1 MTLVLA
7 SASQARGM
15 MLERA
20 GIAVLCDPA
29 SLDEAAVKCGAVGKA
44 PAEVASLLAELKAR
58 EVSARHP
65 GALVIGSDQMLECEG
80 ACYDKPA
87 TVAEARAQLTAL
99 RGRSHTLTSA
109 AVILR
114 DDRVLWRHAEAA
126 RLTMRAFSDDFL
138 NAYLDQAGATI
149 CQTVGCYRIEGPG
162 LQLFSR
168 VEGDHF
174 VILGLP
180 LLALLAALRDLG
192 GLKS

>member
-7 SASQARGM
+7 SASQARRM

-20 GIAVLCDPA
+20 GVAVVCDPA
-29 SLDEAAVKCGAVGKA
+29 SLDEAAVKSGAVGEA
-44 PAEVASLLAELKAR
+44 PAQVAAILAEMKAR

-65 GALVIGSDQMLECEG
+65 GALVIGSDQMLVCEG
-80 ACYDKPA
+80 VWYDKPA

-114 DDRVLWRHAEAA
+114 DGQVLWRHAEAA
-126 RLTMRAFSDDFL
+126 RLTMRDFSDDFL
-138 NAYLDQAGATI
+138 DQYLDEAGAGI

-174 VILGLP
+174 VILGMP

-192 GLKS
+192 DLKS